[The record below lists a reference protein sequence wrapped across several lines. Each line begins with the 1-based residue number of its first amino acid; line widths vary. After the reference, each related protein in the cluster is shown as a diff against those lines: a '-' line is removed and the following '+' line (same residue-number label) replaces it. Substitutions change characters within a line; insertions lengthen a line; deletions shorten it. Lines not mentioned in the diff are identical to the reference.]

1 MRISDWSSDVCS
13 SDLLAIRLVAETEV
27 PRQRLQQ
34 LAHVRGIEEVRRAA
48 AEVQLAYRP
57 VAVEQRRD
65 QLDLAVQSFKVT
77 VGLDLVAGD
86 FSVSAEVDKQVHPE
100 RDVTVQRKR
109 PRGSL
114 LVGRP
119 ARHPHHPILKNGPE
133 LSVPEVQLR

>member
-77 VGLDLVAGD
+77 VGLAHVAGD
-86 FSVSAEVDKQVHPE
+86 HPVAAAVETRAHAERHVHEIGRASGRE
-100 RDVTVQRKR
+100 RMFQYV
-109 PRGSL
+109 
-114 LVGRP
+114 
-119 ARHPHHPILKNGPE
+119 
-133 LSVPEVQLR
+133 